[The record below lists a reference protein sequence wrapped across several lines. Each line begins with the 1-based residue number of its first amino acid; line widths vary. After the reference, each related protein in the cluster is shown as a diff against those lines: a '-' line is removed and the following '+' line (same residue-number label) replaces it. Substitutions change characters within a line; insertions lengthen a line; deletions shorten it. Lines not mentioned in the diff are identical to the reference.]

1 MKKTVKI
8 HISGYI
14 FTIEE
19 DAYDKL
25 EDWLKKI
32 STQFSDEEG
41 GQEIIEDIEF
51 RVAELLN
58 DSAIGEEKIITLN
71 EINKVITTMGMPE
84 DFAEETRET
93 TQTSQATEQKSKFDK
108 KIKKRLYRDY
118 DNSLLGGVCG
128 GLGAYFSIDPVII
141 RVLFVLAFFFG
152 GFGPLVYIILWI
164 ITPAAKT
171 SSQKLEMKGERVSVS
186 NIERTIKEEFENV
199 KKNIINQS
207 KSENY
212 RHISNTVQNILN
224 LIFAI
229 IKVGFKVL
237 LYFIAG
243 VFIFTGFVVII
254 SLFAFLF
261 FQSAPDFIT
270 GNQNIS
276 DINLALNIVPMQ
288 MSSFLAQFGLIL
300 LIGIPFASILYIGVK
315 MIFKFKTN
323 NKIIGLTATGLWVVG
338 IILSLGT
345 GLSIASNYKADSKQ
359 IKTFILKET
368 QSDTLYLDIFN
379 ETDDDYISS
388 EINAGNFSIYNSK
401 NKVKLFGEPNFN
413 IKKSDDNNIKLKI
426 NYYSRG
432 KTKKQ
437 SSRNLGNIDYNWIQ
451 KDSLIQFSPYFTL
464 KAPQKIFG
472 QEIKMT
478 LYLPEGK
485 TVYIKDGMSDIIY
498 DIENVQNMWDGNM
511 TDKFWI
517 MTEEGLSVTSEGNEE
532 GEGI

>member
-93 TQTSQATEQKSKFDK
+93 TQTSQATEQKSKFNK

-261 FQSAPDFIT
+261 FQSAPDFIS

-288 MSSFLAQFGLIL
+288 ISSFLAQFGLIV
-300 LIGIPFASILYIGVK
+300 LIGIPFASI
-315 MIFKFKTN
+315 
-323 NKIIGLTATGLWVVG
+323 
-338 IILSLGT
+338 
-345 GLSIASNYKADSKQ
+345 
-359 IKTFILKET
+359 
-368 QSDTLYLDIFN
+368 
-379 ETDDDYISS
+379 
-388 EINAGNFSIYNSK
+388 
-401 NKVKLFGEPNFN
+401 
-413 IKKSDDNNIKLKI
+413 
-426 NYYSRG
+426 
-432 KTKKQ
+432 
-437 SSRNLGNIDYNWIQ
+437 
-451 KDSLIQFSPYFTL
+451 
-464 KAPQKIFG
+464 
-472 QEIKMT
+472 
-478 LYLPEGK
+478 
-485 TVYIKDGMSDIIY
+485 
-498 DIENVQNMWDGNM
+498 
-511 TDKFWI
+511 
-517 MTEEGLSVTSEGNEE
+517 
-532 GEGI
+532 